1 MTGEMTRAVRLGL
14 RIGAPLA
21 TLAAV
26 YALAAAQPAGQS
38 PGGAPGA
45 PAAKP
50 ATIDPPIQVAPG
62 VWFPRHHDTPSFGSN
77 VAWIEFA
84 DFVTVVDAAF
94 PLGAERALASIRKT
108 TRRKPIRY
116 LVLTHHHGD
125 HSMGTG
131 VFAREGSIII
141 AHENA
146 AQAFA
151 QRSAPSYA
159 ERVQKARASS
169 NPADLAFTRH
179 QLAPPQ
185 ITFSD
190 RFVIDDGK
198 GRRAEVMHF
207 GHAHTAGDVFT
218 FLPAEKLVLTGDACV
233 NGPFNAMADS
243 DTASWI
249 QVLGKVQRLAP
260 DIVVPGHGPVG
271 KGDLLE
277 TQKQYFVDLR
287 AQVGGLIKQ
296 GKTADQMAALIDLPR
311 WRQWTGQTQIRPEN
325 IAHVF
330 RELSGR

>member
-1 MTGEMTRAVRLGL
+1 MIARRWWPTGL
-14 RIGAPLA
+14 RLAAPLA

-26 YALAAAQPAGQS
+26 YALAADRPTV
-38 PGGAPGA
+38 
-45 PAAKP
+45 PAAASGAASP
-50 ATIDPPIQVAPG
+50 TIDPPVQVAPG
-62 VWFPRHHDTPSFGSN
+62 VWFERHHDTPTYGSN

-84 DFVTVVDAAF
+84 DFVTVVDASF

-116 LVLTHHHGD
+116 VVLTHHHGD
-125 HSMGTG
+125 HSLGTG
-131 VFAREGSIII
+131 VFAREGSIIV

-146 AQAFA
+146 ARAFA
-151 QRSAPSYA
+151 LRSVPGYA
-159 ERVQKARASS
+159 DRVQRAKGSR
-169 NPADLAFTRH
+169 NPADQAFLRH
-179 QLAPPQ
+179 PLAPPQ

-190 RFVIDDGK
+190 RFVIEDGK
-198 GRRAEVMHF
+198 GRRAEVHHF

-260 DIVVPGHGPVG
+260 DIVVPGHGAVG

-287 AQVGGLIKQ
+287 DQVGGFIKQ
-296 GKTADQMAALIDLPR
+296 GKTADQVAALVDLPR
-311 WRQWTGQTQIRPEN
+311 WRQWTGQTQVRPEN
-325 IAHVF
+325 VAHVF
-330 RELSGR
+330 RELSAK